1 MMPANNRFPKK
12 EKLKSTKDIGFL
24 FEKGKSFNAYPLRVV
39 YAKKT
44 NHTGILASVGV
55 SVPKKNIKLAVNRN
69 LIKRRIKEAYRIN
82 NQELKNGIKNAN
94 VEINI
99 MLVYTSKEICAY
111 NQIEEKIKVILNR
124 LNTWCEKGCE

>member
-1 MMPANNRFPKK
+1 MQFNNRFPKQ
-12 EKLKSTKDIGFL
+12 EKLKSVKDIGFL
-24 FEKGKSFNAYPLRVV
+24 FESGKSFNAFPLRVV

-44 NHTGILASVGV
+44 TKTGILANVGV

-82 NQELKNGIKNAN
+82 NHELKNGIKNAD
-94 VEINI
+94 VELNI
-99 MLVYTSKEICAY
+99 MLVYTAKEICTY